1 MTLLLGKAH
10 GRDRYR
16 AGTGDRPGRL
26 LGAGSER
33 SSDPEA
39 MHVGLPAVISA
50 AWLTLKEGS
59 DDGLD
64 LLELVVPQR
73 VAKVGPGCFWQLK
86 GQ

>member
-1 MTLLLGKAH
+1 
-10 GRDRYR
+10 
-16 AGTGDRPGRL
+16 
-26 LGAGSER
+26 
-33 SSDPEA
+33 